1 MRFFDRLRRI
11 TAAAVSVLFLGS
23 CAAPGA
29 VKQTSSDT
37 SSNIDIEGKSQI
49 YYFDVG
55 QGDSE
60 FIQLSDGK
68 NVLIDTGTPDCAD
81 ELVRRLQKLGV
92 KKLDAVIGTHPH
104 ADHIGSMAKIIDS
117 FEIGE
122 VYLPRL
128 PKSQTPT
135 TATYTKLL
143 EAISKKGCRVT
154 QAKAGV
160 EVLKEGSISMEMLA
174 PNSES
179 YEEINNYSA
188 VCMLQIGEKK
198 FLFTGDAQKESEKE
212 MLDSGRDLK
221 ADVLKVG
228 HHGSSTSTTANFYEA
243 VSPNIAVISCGKD
256 NSYGLPK
263 ESVLKR
269 LSSGNTEIYRTDTSG
284 TIRASTDGTNIQIE
298 TLPDF

>member
-1 MRFFDRLRRI
+1 MRLFDRLCRI
-11 TAAAVSVLFLGS
+11 TAAAVSVLLLGS
-23 CAAPGA
+23 CAAPEA
-29 VKQTSSDT
+29 VQQTSSGT
-37 SSNIDIEGKSQI
+37 SSNIATEGKSQI

-68 NVLIDTGTPDCAD
+68 NILIDTGTPDCAD
-81 ELVRRLQKLGV
+81 QLVRRLKKLGV

-122 VYLPRL
+122 VYMPRL
-128 PKSQTPT
+128 PESQTPT
-135 TATYTKLL
+135 TVTYTKLL

-160 EVLKEGSISMEMLA
+160 EVLKDGSISMEMLA

-188 VCMLQIGEKK
+188 VCMLQIGEKR

-212 MLDSGRDLK
+212 MLASNSSLK

-228 HHGSSTSTTANFYEA
+228 HHGSATSTTADFYKA
-243 VSPNIAVISCGKD
+243 VSPNTAVISCGKD

-263 ESVLKR
+263 ESVLR
-269 LSSGNTEIYRTDTSG
+269 RFSSGNTEIYRTDTSG
-284 TIRASTDGTNIQIE
+284 TIKASTDGTNIQIE
-298 TLPDF
+298 VLPDF